1 MFLHFCL
8 PSFRVWGLVDGLAW
22 HTSAGTR
29 SDLHV
34 DMLHTNFWMAQLL
47 GRSVAD
53 CTREPALFRRAAAAA
68 AVAAAVIACSA
79 EASRASVHMH

>member
-1 MFLHFCL
+1 
-8 PSFRVWGLVDGLAW
+8 
-22 HTSAGTR
+22 
-29 SDLHV
+29 
-34 DMLHTNFWMAQLL
+34 MAQLL